1 MPRMYSTTVRRQI
14 VSRLRSGEAVAA
26 VAAETGICQ
35 ATLFR
40 WKRQALIDAGV
51 IEGTPSV
58 EADELAAAHKRIAQ
72 LEAELA
78 LTRDTCELFNAEA
91 VVPPKRRRAIVEGLI
106 ARGHSARSACRI
118 SGLARSLLQYYRRR
132 PVPDR
137 QIRRLIV
144 ADTIT
149 EIHQR
154 SRGTYGGR
162 RIRAAL
168 LADYDMNVNLKL
180 VRSIMGEQGLYGLPH
195 PPRRLPNLIRVN
207 TPADL
212 VNRHFTATR
221 PNELWCTDI
230 TEHPAR
236 DGKVYCCAILDCFSR
251 MIVARTFSTT
261 PDTAL
266 VNNAVNMAVAN
277 RNRCGSTI
285 VHSDHGTQF
294 TSWSFGENV
303 RRWGLLASFGTVGD
317 CYDNAAMESFWA
329 RLQVELLNT
338 RKWATTLELAAAM
351 ADYIDNF
358 YNVERRHSYLG
369 NISPTE
375 YETLWTSTYSVPQLA

>member
-1 MPRMYSTTVRRQI
+1 MPRMYAATVRRQI
-14 VSRLRSGEAVAA
+14 VLRLRLGEPVAA
-26 VAAETGICQ
+26 VAVETGICQ

-51 IEGTPSV
+51 VEGVPGL
-58 EADELAAAHKRIAQ
+58 EADELAAAHKRIAA

-78 LTRDTCELFNAEA
+78 LTRDACDLFDEQA
-91 VVPPKRRRAIVEGLI
+91 VVPPKRRRAIAEGLI

-118 SGLARSLLQYYRRR
+118 TGLARSLLQYHRRR

-144 ADTIT
+144 ADTIAK
-149 EIHQR
+149 IHQR
-154 SRGTYGGR
+154 SRGTYGR
-162 RIRAAL
+162 RRVRAAL
-168 LADYDMNVNLKL
+168 LVDYDMNVNLKL
-180 VRSIMGEQGLYGLPH
+180 VGSIMTEHGLYGLPR
-195 PPRRLPNLIRVN
+195 PGRRLPNLIRIN

-212 VNRHFTATR
+212 VNRQFTATR

-261 PDTAL
+261 ADTAL
-266 VNNAVNMAVAN
+266 VNNAVNMAVAD
-277 RNRCGSTI
+277 RNRWGATI
-285 VHSDHGTQF
+285 LHTDHGTQF
-294 TSWSFGENV
+294 TSWSFGENI
-303 RRWGLLASFGTVGD
+303 RRWGLLASFGTIGD
-317 CYDNAAMESFWA
+317 CYDNAAMESSWA

-338 RKWATTLELAAAM
+338 RKWATTLELAVAM

-358 YNVERRHSYLG
+358 YNTERRHSYLG

-375 YETLWTSTYSVPQLA
+375 FETLWTSTYSAPQLA

>member
-1 MPRMYSTTVRRQI
+1 
-14 VSRLRSGEAVAA
+14 
-26 VAAETGICQ
+26 
-35 ATLFR
+35 
-40 WKRQALIDAGV
+40 
-51 IEGTPSV
+51 
-58 EADELAAAHKRIAQ
+58 
-72 LEAELA
+72 
-78 LTRDTCELFNAEA
+78 
-91 VVPPKRRRAIVEGLI
+91 
-106 ARGHSARSACRI
+106 
-118 SGLARSLLQYYRRR
+118 
-132 PVPDR
+132 VPDR

-180 VRSIMGEQGLYGLPH
+180 VRSIMGEHGLYGLPH

-207 TPADL
+207 TPDDL
-212 VNRHFTATR
+212 VNRQFTAAR

-251 MIVARTFSTT
+251 MVVARTFSTT

-285 VHSDHGTQF
+285 VHADHGTQF

>member
-1 MPRMYSTTVRRQI
+1 MPRMYPATVRRQI
-14 VSRLRSGEAVAA
+14 FARLRSGDAVAA
-26 VAAETGICQ
+26 LAAETGICE

-51 IEGTPSV
+51 IEGIPSV
-58 EADELAAAHKRIAQ
+58 DADELAAAHKRIAQ
-72 LEAELA
+72 LEAELT
-78 LTRDTCELFNAEA
+78 LTRDACELFNAEA
-91 VVPPKRRRAIVEGLI
+91 VVPPKYRRAIVEGLI

-118 SGLARSLLQYYRRR
+118 ARLTRSLLQYHRRR

-149 EIHQR
+149 EVHQR

-168 LADYDMNVNLKL
+168 LADYEMNVNLKL
-180 VRSIMGEQGLYGLPH
+180 VRSIMGEQGLHGLPH
-195 PPRRLPNLIRVN
+195 PPRRSPNLLRVN
-207 TPADL
+207 TPEDL
-212 VNRHFTATR
+212 VKRRFTATR
-221 PNELWCTDI
+221 TNELWCTDI

-266 VNNAVNMAVAN
+266 VNNAVNMAIEH
-277 RNRCGSTI
+277 RNRCGPTI
-285 VHSDHGTQF
+285 IHADHGSQF
-294 TSWSFGENV
+294 TSWSFGENI
-303 RRWGLLASFGTVGD
+303 RHWGLLASFGTVGD

-338 RKWATTLELAAAM
+338 RRWATTLELAAAM

-358 YNVERRHSYLG
+358 YNTERRHSYLG

-375 YETLWTSTYSVPQLA
+375 YETLWSSTYSIPQLA

>member
-1 MPRMYSTTVRRQI
+1 MPRMYPAAVRRQI
-14 VSRLRSGEAVAA
+14 AQRLRSGESVAA

-51 IEGTPSV
+51 MEGTPSV
-58 EADELAAAHKRIAQ
+58 EADELTAARKRIAQ

-78 LTRDTCELFNAEA
+78 LTRDACDLFNAEA

-118 SGLARSLLQYYRRR
+118 TGLTRSLFQYYRRR

-137 QIRRLIV
+137 EIRRLIV
-144 ADTIT
+144 ADTIA

-168 LADYDMNVNLKL
+168 LGDYDMNVNLKL
-180 VRSIMGEQGLYGLPH
+180 VRSIMVEHGLSGLPH
-195 PPRRLPNLIRVN
+195 PPRRIPNLIRIS

-212 VNRHFTATR
+212 VNRQFTATR

-277 RNRCGSTI
+277 RNRCGST
-285 VHSDHGTQF
+285 VLHSDHGSQF
-294 TSWSFGENV
+294 TSWSFGENI
-303 RRWGLLASFGTVGD
+303 RRWGLLASFGTIGD

-338 RKWATTLELAAAM
+338 RKWATTLELAGAM

-358 YNVERRHSYLG
+358 YNLERRHSYLG
-369 NISPTE
+369 NISPAE
-375 YETLWTSTYSVPQLA
+375 FETLWTSTYPASQLA